1 MNYFD
6 CAYFDQTYFSTD
18 CPPSGGKGGKGP
30 VRRRYVQPIL
40 PQPEPLDEGDELM
53 ALF

>member
-18 CPPSGGKGGKGP
+18 CAPSGGKGGRGP
-30 VRRRYVQPIL
+30 VRRRYIQP
-40 PQPEPLDEGDELM
+40 PEPVLDDDGDELF

>member
-1 MNYFD
+1 MSYFA

-18 CPPSGGKGGKGP
+18 CAPATSGGHGP
-30 VRRRYVQPIL
+30 VRSVL
-40 PQPEPLDEGDELM
+40 PPPQAPVLDDGEELL

>member
-18 CPPSGGKGGKGP
+18 CPPAATGGGKPGRGTARLVPPSP
-30 VRRRYVQPIL
+30 VLI
-40 PQPEPLDEGDELM
+40 EDEEL
-53 ALF
+53 LWIT

>member
-1 MNYFD
+1 MSYFD

-18 CPPSGGKGGKGP
+18 CAPTGGKVARGGPIRRIPRPSEPP
-30 VRRRYVQPIL
+30 V
-40 PQPEPLDEGDELM
+40 LDDGDELL